1 MFCKKINRCD
11 RIEALFKNDYF
22 CIISVKLINY
32 QFDKIIIASLVFQ
45 SLDNIHSLLY
55 DLAHSYTLLCQKF
68 VLYSCEYYAIMRRFN
83 FSFSQAQINFDYI
96 DYFYSIAELPSPSE
110 SGGEMEGGNFPLV
123 THPGSEL
130 MEDEGDQGS
139 LTSPNLG
146 KY

>member
-1 MFCKKINRCD
+1 MTWPI
-11 RIEALFKNDYF
+11 
-22 CIISVKLINY
+22 VT
-32 QFDKIIIASLVFQ
+32 
-45 SLDNIHSLLY
+45 
-55 DLAHSYTLLCQKF
+55 YTLLCQKF

-83 FSFSQAQINFDYI
+83 FSLSQAQINFDYI

-146 KY
+146 K

>member
-1 MFCKKINRCD
+1 
-11 RIEALFKNDYF
+11 
-22 CIISVKLINY
+22 
-32 QFDKIIIASLVFQ
+32 
-45 SLDNIHSLLY
+45 
-55 DLAHSYTLLCQKF
+55 
-68 VLYSCEYYAIMRRFN
+68 MRRFN
-83 FSFSQAQINFDYI
+83 FSLSQAQINFDYI

-146 KY
+146 KYQIRYKIEVMEYMMPQHILLLMLISSQWYVAMASGKLNSLSNQV